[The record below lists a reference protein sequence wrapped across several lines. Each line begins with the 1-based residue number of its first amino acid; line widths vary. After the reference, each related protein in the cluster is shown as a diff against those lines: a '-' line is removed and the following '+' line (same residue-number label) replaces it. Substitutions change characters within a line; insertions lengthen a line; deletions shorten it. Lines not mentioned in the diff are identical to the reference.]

1 MISLN
6 LTARLAALVLA
17 ASTCVQA
24 QLFSQPPPRT
34 GTTYD
39 VGLAAG
45 MVGGTLLSVRRWT
58 ESGHG
63 LQLNFLP
70 FYYEE
75 SYPTDGDFYYD
86 KRVSGSSYDAFI
98 SIGGLYM
105 KRMAKLGD
113 VYVFPYGGGNYSAA
127 YSGGTYTEESGT
139 VRSGTKRTGTFALG
153 GGMGAGISFW
163 RLEASAM
170 LGMRGAYDLKTETRR
185 LTPAFDLGLHFRI

>member
-6 LTARLAALVLA
+6 LTARLVALLLA
-17 ASTCVQA
+17 ASTCAQA
-24 QLFSQPPPRT
+24 QLFSQPPPRE

-39 VGLAAG
+39 VGLAGG

-70 FYYEE
+70 YYYEE
-75 SYPTDGDFYYD
+75 KYPADGDIYFD
-86 KRVSGSSYDAFI
+86 RRVSGSSYDAYI

-105 KRMAKLGD
+105 KRIARLGD
-113 VYVFPYGGGNYSAA
+113 VYVFPYGGGNYSAV
-127 YSGGTYTEESGT
+127 YSGGNYTEESGA
-139 VRSGTKRTGTFALG
+139 VRSGTKRSGVFALG
-153 GGMGAGISFW
+153 GGMGAGIGFW

-185 LTPAFDLGLHFRI
+185 LTPAIDVALHFRI